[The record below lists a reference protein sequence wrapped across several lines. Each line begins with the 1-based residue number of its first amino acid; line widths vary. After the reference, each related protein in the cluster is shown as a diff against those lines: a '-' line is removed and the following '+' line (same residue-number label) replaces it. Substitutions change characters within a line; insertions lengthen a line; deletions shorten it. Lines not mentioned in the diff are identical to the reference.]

1 MINEVPALPTNWSAA
16 VTQFIDGNI
25 AGTPKGTTYF
35 NQYYD
40 EVNGYDRYEYTDEGK
55 NEVYRYN
62 DVDAAT
68 GCGLV
73 YSWTATKCCHKAL
86 QEDDGTCTSAYTYQ
100 MAKRAKDAGAEDK
113 GEHWSYKFDLKGLVN
128 M

>member
-1 MINEVPALPTNWSAA
+1 MLINDAPALPTNWSAA

-40 EVNGYDRYEYTDEGK
+40 EVNGFDRYEYTDEGK

-62 DVDAAT
+62 DVDAET
-68 GCGLV
+68 GCGL
-73 YSWTATKCCHKAL
+73 
-86 QEDDGTCTSAYTYQ
+86 AY
-100 MAKRAKDAGAEDK
+100 
-113 GEHWSYKFDLKGLVN
+113 
-128 M
+128 

>member
-40 EVNGYDRYEYTDEGK
+40 EVKGYNRYEYPVKGR
-55 NEVYRYN
+55 NELYRYN
-62 DVDAAT
+62 DKDPHT
-68 GCGLV
+68 GCGMV
-73 YSWTATKCCHKAL
+73 YITTATKCSIKVL
-86 QEDDGTCTSAYTYQ
+86 QEDDGTCTTAYLYQ
-100 MAKRAKDAGAEDK
+100 MAQKAKYQGTDDK
-113 GEHWSYKFDLKGLVN
+113 GEHWNYNFDHLGI
-128 M
+128 